1 MFGRVPS
8 RGSYS
13 NSSEEW
19 RLTVRANHELENSG
33 YNQIDL
39 TEGFS
44 FLLYPLA
51 GYLNFIHRMLLKIEI
66 PAPFYARY

>member
-1 MFGRVPS
+1 MDHYTNS
-8 RGSYS
+8 DSYVRS
-13 NSSEEW
+13 GPVKR

-44 FLLYPLA
+44 FLLA